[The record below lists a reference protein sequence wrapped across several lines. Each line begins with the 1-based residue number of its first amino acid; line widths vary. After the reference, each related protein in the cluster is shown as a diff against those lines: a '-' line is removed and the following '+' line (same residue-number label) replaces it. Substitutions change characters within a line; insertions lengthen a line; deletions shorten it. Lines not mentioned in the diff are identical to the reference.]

1 MTEDIF
7 FWALLAFIGLFV
19 GVFGTLIGAAGGF
32 ILVPILLFLY
42 PDAPPSTI
50 TSITLTVAFFNALSG
65 SVAYGLLKR
74 IDYHSAFVFSLAAV
88 PGAIIG
94 ATITLFIS
102 RGLFQYIFGI
112 ILLVISGYL
121 LFKPERNSLPRSGLK
136 GYITRTLI
144 DKHKTSYT
152 YSYHR
157 PLGVAIAFGIGL
169 LGGLLGLGGGI
180 MHVPVLTQVLSFPI
194 HVATATSHFVVAT
207 SSFFAILTHI
217 IAGSFFQEI
226 SKTLVISAGAVI
238 GAQFGARLSK
248 KVSGSLIIRLLAIGL
263 GIVAIRL
270 LIAPF

>member
-7 FWALLAFIGLFV
+7 IWVLLGFIGLFV

-42 PDAPPSTI
+42 PDATPATI

-65 SVAYGLLKR
+65 SVAYGFLKR
-74 IDYHSAFVFSLAAV
+74 IDYHSGLYFSLAAI

-94 ATITLFIS
+94 ATITLFIG
-102 RGLFQYIFGI
+102 RGLFQYIFGA
-112 ILLVISGYL
+112 ILLIISGYL
-121 LFKPERNSLPRSGLK
+121 LLKPERRALSSPGGK

-144 DKHKTSYT
+144 DKHNTSYS

-180 MHVPVLTQVLSFPI
+180 MHVPVLTQILGFPI

-207 SSFFAILTHI
+207 SSFFAILTHV

-226 SKTLVISAGAVI
+226 GKTLVISAGAVI
-238 GAQFGARLSK
+238 GAQIGARWSK
-248 KVSGSLIIRLLAIGL
+248 KVSGPLIIRLLAVGL